1 MSETNERSA
10 AMRVSQGPAAWA
22 AFADDSGETGVT
34 SLNRKA
40 VEEVAARMGW
50 QVSALYSEPTLTDEE
65 REAILLAVE
74 HGENASSLG
83 PLRPIW
89 TLTLRRLRERTK

>member
-1 MSETNERSA
+1 MNNLEHKLESLRA
-10 AMRVSQGPAAWA
+10 GVGDMRHGLPG
-22 AFADDSGETGVT
+22 DDGHCTR
-34 SLNRKA
+34 LR
-40 VEEVAARMGW
+40 
-50 QVSALYSEPTLTDEE
+50 LTDEE

-89 TLTLRRLRERTK
+89 TLTLRRLLERTK

>member
-1 MSETNERSA
+1 
-10 AMRVSQGPAAWA
+10 
-22 AFADDSGETGVT
+22 
-34 SLNRKA
+34 
-40 VEEVAARMGW
+40 
-50 QVSALYSEPTLTDEE
+50 
-65 REAILLAVE
+65 LLAVE